1 MTKIVIA
8 APQRDPAKVAEIQ
21 ARHPNTEL
29 VVAENRDQVL
39 DLIGDADGLFGAPN
53 AMEFAAAEQL
63 RWVQAFSAGVEWLW
77 NVPALQGRD
86 DVVVTNMRSAHA
98 ATIAD
103 HCFGMLLYF
112 TRALPDFKELQDRE
126 EWGRGRALEKMEA
139 LEGKTI
145 GILGFGNI
153 GRAIGRRGVGFG
165 MKVLAVDA
173 HPGDPGDGAEE
184 VWPLERLD
192 EMCRTLDVLAISA
205 PITPQTRGLIS
216 PARIGMLKQGSYVMV
231 MSRGNI
237 VDEPALIDALKSGQ
251 VAAAGL
257 DVTHEEPLP
266 KGDPLWKAPNCIIT
280 PHTSARSELTMGH
293 VWRIFEEN
301 LSRFERGEPLMN
313 VVDKQLGY

>member
-1 MTKIVIA
+1 MIA
-8 APQRDPAKVAEIQ
+8 APQRDAAKVAEIQ
-21 ARHPNTEL
+21 ARHPNSEL
-29 VVAENRDQVL
+29 VVAANRDQVL

-63 RWVQAFSAGVEWLW
+63 KWIQAGSAGVEWLW
-77 NVPALQGRD
+77 NIPALQGRD

-103 HCFGMLLYF
+103 HCFAMLLYF
-112 TRALPDFKELQDRE
+112 TRAIPQWKELHDKA
-126 EWGRGRALEKMEA
+126 EWGRGQVQGRMVA

-153 GRAIGRRGVGFG
+153 GRAIGRRGAGFG

-173 HPGDPGDGAEE
+173 HPGAPGDGAEE
-184 VWPLERLD
+184 VWPLDRLD
-192 EMCRTLDVLAISA
+192 DMCKAVDVLAISA

-216 PARIGMLKQGSYVMV
+216 PERIGMLKHGSWVMV

-237 VDEPALIDALKSGQ
+237 VDEPTLIKALESGQ

-266 KGDPLWKAPNCIIT
+266 SSDPLWKAPNCIIT
-280 PHTSARSELTMGH
+280 PHTSAMSPLTMGH

-301 LSRFERGEPLMN
+301 LGRFERGEPLMN
-313 VVDKQLGY
+313 VVDKKLGY